1 MKANPLHGVPD
12 SRTAEALEAGVAVSG
27 LVIAPF
33 FCLQGQ
39 TSGVHLAATDAERH
53 EGCGAGN
60 GVRLCGRN
68 KALEGEPQER
78 DRHETGPA
86 GVGRSKASGGC
97 ENLKAQRARTWEPWQ
112 LVAAPRRENAEG
124 DGTPR
129 EDLVE
134 SAFAARDQDSRYEKT
149 LKEAQV

>member
-1 MKANPLHGVPD
+1 MKANPLPGVPD
-12 SRTAEALEAGVAVSG
+12 SRTVETPEAGVAVRG
-27 LVIAPF
+27 LVLALLFRP
-33 FCLQGQ
+33 QGQ
-39 TSGVHLAATDAERH
+39 TSGPHLAGTDAERQ

-60 GVRLCGRN
+60 GVRLCERN

-86 GVGRSKASGGC
+86 GVGRRKASRGC
-97 ENLKAQRARTWEPWQ
+97 ENLKTQRARAWEPWQ
-112 LVAAPRRENAEG
+112 LVAAPLRENAEG

-134 SAFAARDQDSRYEKT
+134 SAFAARGQDSRYEKT

>member
-1 MKANPLHGVPD
+1 METP
-12 SRTAEALEAGVAVSG
+12 EAGVAVRRWVSAI
-27 LVIAPF
+27 LISPARAKEM
-33 FCLQGQ
+33 
-39 TSGVHLAATDAERH
+39 TALAATDAERQ

-60 GVRLCGRN
+60 GVRLCERN

-86 GVGRSKASGGC
+86 GVGRSKASRGC
-97 ENLKAQRARTWEPWQ
+97 ENLKAQRARTWESWQ
-112 LVAAPRRENAEG
+112 LVAAPHRENAEG

-129 EDLVE
+129 EDLAE
-134 SAFAARDQDSRYEKT
+134 SAFAARGQDSRYEKT

>member
-1 MKANPLHGVPD
+1 VNRLVVDLLLSLARANQQ
-12 SRTAEALEAGVAVSG
+12 A
-27 LVIAPF
+27 APR
-33 FCLQGQ
+33 GHD
-39 TSGVHLAATDAERH
+39 GERQ

-60 GVRLCGRN
+60 GVRLCERN

-86 GVGRSKASGGC
+86 GVGRSKASRGC
-97 ENLKAQRARTWEPWQ
+97 ENLKTQRARAWEPWHW
-112 LVAAPRRENAEG
+112 VAAPLREDAEG

-129 EDLVE
+129 EDLAE
-134 SAFAARDQDSRYEKT
+134 CAFAARGQDSRYEET